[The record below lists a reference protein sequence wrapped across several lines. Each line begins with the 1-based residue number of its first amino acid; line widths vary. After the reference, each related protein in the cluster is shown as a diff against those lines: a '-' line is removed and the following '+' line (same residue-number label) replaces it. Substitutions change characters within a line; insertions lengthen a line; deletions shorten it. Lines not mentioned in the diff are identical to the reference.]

1 MVSQVIFGKTPFMP
15 GSINFKP
22 NLTKKYLATIIDCA
36 YYFIPVIIY
45 IEFFGIDYGDGG
57 KTVNGFLAFPLILYW
72 FIYFIMVEANYGAT
86 LGHQA
91 MGLKVIDVNGKKIGY
106 SQAVRRRLCDFIE
119 IQFFGIPA
127 VIVIKTTEKHQ
138 RLGDLWANTVVI
150 DLKDAERKN
159 NTFV

>member
-1 MVSQVIFGKTPFMP
+1 MP

-36 YYFIPVIIY
+36 YYFIPVFIY
-45 IEFFGIDYGDGG
+45 IEIFGIDYGDGG
-57 KTVNGFLAFPLILYW
+57 KTVNGLLAFPLILYW
-72 FIYFIMVEANYGAT
+72 FIYFIMVETNYGAT

-91 MGLKVIDVNGKKIGY
+91 VGLKVIGVNGKKIGY
-106 SQAVRRRLCDFIE
+106 SQVLRRRLCDFIE

-127 VIVIKTTEKHQ
+127 VIIIKTTEKHQ

-159 NTFV
+159 NPCV